1 MCAGKHNMGV
11 LHRHTQRV
19 QVLDC
24 LICIYEQTLHLESRF
39 HSWNSRSSEFS
50 TQFDCN
56 RKSILSRDTA
66 RVRILLRPK
75 PKPDVFNL
83 VQTECVVKMIAPF
96 INYHR
101 LKLERLNFGTVRSGQ
116 FTTERLKE
124 LFFRI
129 IFKVEWIPPSFD
141 LSKDLRIFQS
151 CHGGLPCDLLIV
163 PFIYHA
169 ITEFTSSHNGFG
181 SRGRL
186 GPAHWD

>member
-101 LKLERLNFGTVRSGQ
+101 LKLERLKFWNGAVWPIYHR
-116 FTTERLKE
+116 KVK
-124 LFFRI
+124 RI
-129 IFKVEWIPPSFD
+129 ILQNYFQSGVNSSQASTFQKISEFFKVVTAD
-141 LSKDLRIFQS
+141 CR
-151 CHGGLPCDLLIV
+151 V
-163 PFIYHA
+163 IY
-169 ITEFTSSHNGFG
+169 
-181 SRGRL
+181 
-186 GPAHWD
+186 

>member
-151 CHGGLPCDLLIV
+151 CHGGLPCD
-163 PFIYHA
+163 FINRA
-169 ITEFTSSHNGFG
+169 IHLSCHY
-181 SRGRL
+181 
-186 GPAHWD
+186 